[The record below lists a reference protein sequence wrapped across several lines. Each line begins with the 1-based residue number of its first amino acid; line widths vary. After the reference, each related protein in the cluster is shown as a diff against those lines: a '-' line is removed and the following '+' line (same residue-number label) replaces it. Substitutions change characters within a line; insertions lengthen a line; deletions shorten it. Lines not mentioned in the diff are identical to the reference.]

1 MASPQLACPSCGTGA
16 SAQAKFC
23 SKCGVPLKLSV
34 PTNCS
39 RCGASVAPDAKFCTS
54 CGCPVAAAAVATE
67 IDRESEAQ
75 QTEKSCAD
83 CKHRQPRFICGSPA
97 SPRYQQTVD
106 AADSCDSFLLNPA
119 IQHETNGLTYALEG
133 GRNEE
138 AVREFQTAISI
149 GLPQD
154 DELSSRFSLAGLLLD
169 LAVNQCNS
177 VEQLLSSP
185 LFNSAVEE
193 GEKAVQIDRDARYGY
208 FSQPLHRAQLRRL
221 DSMYI
226 LIADSIAEKQSGAAA
241 IKFLQPKIGLSAY
254 LPSTPF
260 LQTLMKLG
268 EFYLAE
274 NQKGSAK
281 VCFANLVSAE
291 PVDRSDEKGKE
302 LALRQ
307 QASEYL
313 RSLP

>member
-1 MASPQLACPSCGTGA
+1 MASPQAACPNCGTGA

-23 SKCGVPLKLSV
+23 SKCGVPLKKSV
-34 PTNCS
+34 QANCS
-39 RCGASVAPDAKFCTS
+39 QCGASVAPDAKFCTS
-54 CGCPVAAAAVATE
+54 CGSPAAMPPATE
-67 IDRESEAQ
+67 TDRESAA

-119 IQHETNGLTYALEG
+119 IQHATNGSIYFLEG

-138 AVREFQTAISI
+138 AVREFQTAISM

-154 DELSSRFSLAGLLLD
+154 DEMSSRFSLAGLLLD
-169 LAVNQCNS
+169 RAVDQCNS
-177 VEQLLSSP
+177 VEQLLGSP

-193 GEKAVQIDRDARYGY
+193 GEKAVRIDREARYGY
-208 FSQPLHRAQLRRL
+208 FSQPLHRALLRRL

-254 LPSTPF
+254 LSSTPF
-260 LQTLMKLG
+260 LQTLLKLG

-281 VCFANLVSAE
+281 ICFTNLVSAE
-291 PVDRSDEKGKE
+291 PVDRSDKEGKE